1 MNKFQLITN
10 EVKKVING
18 KDRAVVTTLLALLTG
33 GNILIEDIPGVGKT
47 TMAVAFSKALG
58 LEYGRVQFTPDT
70 LPSDITGF
78 AVYNKDT
85 GKFTFNK
92 GAVFCNL
99 FLADELNR
107 TSSRTQAA
115 LLEAMEERQVTVE
128 GNTFK
133 LEKPFSV
140 IATQNPTGASG
151 TQLLPD
157 SQIDRF
163 TVRLS
168 MGYPDS
174 DAECKMLLN
183 RSGKNPLNS
192 VNCIVS
198 KIEFLEMQSEVQNVF
213 VSDDMARYIVSLI
226 SATRKHPLLSRGAS
240 PRATLSL
247 TDMAK
252 AVACRGQRLHC
263 AERCAEYFYLHRKS
277 QDNSQRK
284 SLCIKKEQRRNFA
297 RNSQKN
303 SKAEDLKMIRN
314 IIIYLCLL
322 TGTFLFNIFYYA
334 WFSWFLFLTVVS
346 IPIISLLLSLP
357 FMIRSVRPDIEIFA
371 KRKCFCQG

>member
-183 RSGKNPLNS
+183 RSGKNPLDS

-198 KIEFLEMQSEVQNVF
+198 KNEFLEMQSEVQNVF
-213 VSDDMARYIVSLI
+213 VSGFSTATIWQDILCHSFRQQESIRCFQEVQAREQRFHLPIWQ
-226 SATRKHPLLSRGAS
+226 RLSHL
-240 PRATLSL
+240 PRAEITL
-247 TDMAK
+247 
-252 AVACRGQRLHC
+252 CREMCR
-263 AERCAEYFYLHRKS
+263 
-277 QDNSQRK
+277 
-284 SLCIKKEQRRNFA
+284 I
-297 RNSQKN
+297 
-303 SKAEDLKMIRN
+303 
-314 IIIYLCLL
+314 
-322 TGTFLFNIFYYA
+322 FLSA
-334 WFSWFLFLTVVS
+334 
-346 IPIISLLLSLP
+346 P
-357 FMIRSVRPDIEIFA
+357 
-371 KRKCFCQG
+371 